1 LHCLPSLRMTSSNNH
16 LWCFRS
22 KTEPLPRWIEDVY
35 DHCEYFHVIIEIIL
49 TRYLNFINATGD
61 AMLLLTMRLHYLG
74 NFTQPPNI
82 EYVDS
87 LEIPIVET

>member
-1 LHCLPSLRMTSSNNH
+1 MTSSNNH
-16 LWCFRS
+16 LWRFRS

-61 AMLLLTMRLHYLG
+61 AMLLG

-82 EYVDS
+82 QYVDGLEVYVDL